1 MSTIHLIV
9 PADTHH
15 VGLVRSTAAHV
26 AAYADL
32 SIDQIADLRLA
43 IDEAYS
49 IVLGQNQSPGEIKI
63 SLTRIDVGLEVQL
76 VGPAGVSAP
85 DENSWAWTILSA
97 LVNNVAVKTSTDGSV
112 KITLETKVVASA

>member
-1 MSTIHLIV
+1 M
-9 PADTHH
+9 
-15 VGLVRSTAAHV
+15 GLVRSTAAHV

-49 IVLGQNQSPGEIKI
+49 IVLGQNQNTGEIKV
-63 SLTRIDVGLEVQL
+63 SLTRIDAGLEVQL
-76 VGPAGVSAP
+76 VGPVGVSAP

-97 LVNNVAVKTSTDGSV
+97 LVNNINVETSSDGTV
-112 KITLETKVVASA
+112 RITLETKVVASA

>member
-9 PADTHH
+9 PADIHH

-32 SIDQIADLRLA
+32 TIDHIADLRLA

-49 IVLGQNQSPGEIKI
+49 IVLGQNPSSGEIKI
-63 SLTRIDVGLEVQL
+63 SFTQIEAGLVVQL
-76 VGPAGVSAP
+76 VGPDGVSAP
-85 DENSWAWTILSA
+85 DQNSWAWTILNA
-97 LVNNVAVKTSTDGSV
+97 LVNNIDVQTSPNGSV
-112 KITLETKVVASA
+112 TIVLETEVVTSA

>member
-1 MSTIHLIV
+1 VSTIHLIV
-9 PADTHH
+9 PADIHH

-32 SIDQIADLRLA
+32 SVDQIADLRLA

-49 IVLGQNQSPGEIKI
+49 IVLGQNQNTGEIKI
-63 SLTRIDVGLEVQL
+63 SLTRIDAGLEVQL

-97 LVNNVAVKTSTDGSV
+97 LVNNINVDTSADGTV
-112 KITLETKVVASA
+112 KISLETRVVTSA

>member
-9 PADTHH
+9 PADIQH

-49 IVLGQNQSPGEIKI
+49 IVLGQILNTGEIKI
-63 SLTRIDVGLEVQL
+63 SLTRISSGLEVQL
-76 VGPAGVSAP
+76 IGPAGVDTP
-85 DENSWAWTILSA
+85 DQNSWAWTILSA
-97 LVNNVAVKTSTDGSV
+97 LVNNINVETSTDGAV
-112 KITLETKVVASA
+112 TITLETKAVASA